1 MAGLLQLMDNL
12 SFSVNLVV
20 SFFLLISITALFHYL
35 NKNNKKKL
43 PPSPPALPVLGHL
56 HLLKKP
62 LHRMLIDISSRY
74 GPITFLRFGSRPAL
88 VISSHTLAEQCLTN
102 HDMSFS
108 NRVQLP
114 SVMMPDMIGTANYSS
129 HWRNMRQI
137 VSVELLSN
145 QQLQATSITRAEEI
159 EDMVHQLFQ
168 SHKSHEKAEGPN
180 CYRRLDFRKTIFE
193 LTMNVLMM
201 LIAGKR
207 FYGDKIEDVEETQKF
222 REAVE
227 GWFELSGA
235 ANAEDFMPLLR
246 ILDLQGVM
254 KKMKRVTELNEEMAQ
269 KIIDEHRQEG
279 IRKKKTMIS
288 SMLEQ
293 GKKDSEKYSDFV
305 IRNIAISLLLAGTE
319 TSANTIEWAMAL
331 LLNNPDILQKGRA
344 EIDAQVG
351 NQRLIQESDL
361 NDLPYLHCIISETLR
376 LYPAGPLL
384 VPHESREEISLRGY
398 EIPKGTMLL
407 VNLYQI
413 QRDPEIWEEP
423 MKFKPERFEDG
434 RSNGK
439 WMAPFGM
446 GRRRCPGEALAMREV
461 GVVLGA
467 LIQCFDWQRI
477 GSELI
482 DLTEGSGLSIR
493 MVTQLEVMYRPRK
506 IMTDVLL

>member
-1 MAGLLQLMDNL
+1 MMDNL
-12 SFSVNLVV
+12 SVNIIV
-20 SFFLLISITALFHYL
+20 SILLLISITALLHYRS
-35 NKNNKKKL
+35 KNNKKKL

-62 LHRMLIDISSRY
+62 LHRTLINISCQY
-74 GPITFLRFGSRPAL
+74 GPVTFLRFGARPAL
-88 VISSHTLAEQCLTN
+88 VISSHTLAEQCFTT

-114 SVMMPDMIGTANYSS
+114 SVML
-129 HWRNMRQI
+129 RNMMGFVDYGSYWRSVRQI
-137 VSVELLSN
+137 ATVELLSN
-145 QQLQATSITRAEEI
+145 QQLQATSDTRAEEI
-159 EDMVHQLFQ
+159 KDMVHQLFQ
-168 SHKSHEKAEGPN
+168 SHKLHENSGGLNYFK
-180 CYRRLDFRKTIFE
+180 RLHFKEIIFK
-193 LTMNVLMM
+193 LTMNVMLM

-222 REAVE
+222 REAIK
-227 GWFELSGA
+227 GWFELTGT
-235 ANAEDFMPLLR
+235 ANVEDFIPLLR
-246 ILDLQGVM
+246 ILDLHGVM
-254 KKMKRVTELNEEMAQ
+254 KKMKWVTELIEEMAQ
-269 KIIDEHRQEG
+269 KIIEELRQEG
-279 IRKKKTMIS
+279 IGKRKTLIS

-305 IRNIAISLLLAGTE
+305 IRNIAINFLLGGTE

-344 EIDAQVG
+344 KIDAQVG

-384 VPHESREEISLRGY
+384 LPHESREEISLRGY
-398 EIPKGTMLL
+398 DIPKGTMLL
-407 VNLYQI
+407 VNVYQI

-446 GRRRCPGEALAMREV
+446 GRRKCPGEALAMRQM
-461 GVVLGA
+461 GLVLGS
-467 LIQCFDWQRI
+467 LIQCFDWERL
-477 GSELI
+477 GSEPV
-482 DLTEGSGLSIR
+482 DLSEGSGLTLP
-493 MVTQLEVMYRPRK
+493 MATPLEVMYRPRH
-506 IMTDVLL
+506 IMTDVLLQV